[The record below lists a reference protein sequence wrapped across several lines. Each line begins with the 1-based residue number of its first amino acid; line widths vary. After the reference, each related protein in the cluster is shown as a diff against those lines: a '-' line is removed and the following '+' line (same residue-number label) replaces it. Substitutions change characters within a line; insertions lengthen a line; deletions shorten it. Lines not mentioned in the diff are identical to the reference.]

1 MKGRGRGRAPA
12 APLAGPAAGAMR
24 LFAAACAASQHVCS
38 AFFRTGREGSGRA
51 AAAGLLRG
59 MNWSANYG
67 TVLAVAALCIMCTI
81 LLLQG
86 FGAGGFYIGD
96 TPLTILVVSMSVLV
110 VLGVLDGPCRGI
122 VAHGG
127 G

>member
-1 MKGRGRGRAPA
+1 MRGRGRGCAPA

-24 LFAAACAASQHVCS
+24 LFAAAGAASRHVRS
-38 AFFRTGREGSGRA
+38 TRTRTGREGSGRA
-51 AAAGLLRG
+51 AATGLLRG
-59 MNWSANYG
+59 MNCSVNYEV
-67 TVLAVAALCIMCTI
+67 VLAVAALCIMCTV

-86 FGAGGFYIGD
+86 FGAGGFYID
-96 TPLTILVVSMSVLV
+96 DAPLVALVASMSVLV
-110 VLGVLDGPCRGI
+110 ALGALGGMRRRI